1 VDLGNSIADG
11 TVDTVNWMG
20 DGSNWEAAGK
30 TLGYGSLALIT
41 GNPDTAWELWTNE
54 DLYTGDGWVVK
65 DPSDDP

>member
-1 VDLGNSIADG
+1 
-11 TVDTVNWMG
+11 MG